1 MEEMQEINEELNKEI
16 KRSSAPL
23 PGPKEHVQ
31 NEYRYRPW
39 IKWVIIGAIILT
51 LSSICGCCG
60 CSAVILS
67 KSTGNVVENFVITQE

>member
-1 MEEMQEINEELNKEI
+1 MQEINEELNKEM

-39 IKWVIIGAIILT
+39 IKWVIIGAIIFAIKLT
-51 LSSICGCCG
+51 TKL
-60 CSAVILS
+60 
-67 KSTGNVVENFVITQE
+67 